1 MKKIALI
8 LALVVSATLFAQ
20 DIHTKNGYAAE
31 GYDVVA
37 YFSDQALEGDK
48 ANTTTHGGVKYKFA
62 TAENLKTFMG
72 NPEKY
77 TPQYGGYCAY
87 AIADSGKRV
96 QIDPESFQIKDGKL
110 YLFYDSFF
118 ADTLKKWNKEGAA
131 IMQTKADKNWETMQM
146 EMKKEMEMEMKNKN

>member
-1 MKKIALI
+1 MKKVLLL
-8 LALVVSATLFAQ
+8 LALVVAPALFAQ

-37 YFSDQALEGDK
+37 YFSDQALEGNK
-48 ANTTTHGGVKYKFA
+48 MHTTTHGGVKYKF
-62 TAENLKTFMG
+62 TSQENLKTFMA

-87 AIADSGKRV
+87 AVANSGKRV

-110 YLFYDSFF
+110 YLFYDSLF
-118 ADTLKKWNKEGAA
+118 ADTLKKWNKEGPEM
-131 IMQTKADKNWETMQM
+131 MQKKADKNWEQMQ
-146 EMKKEMEMEMKNKN
+146 EM